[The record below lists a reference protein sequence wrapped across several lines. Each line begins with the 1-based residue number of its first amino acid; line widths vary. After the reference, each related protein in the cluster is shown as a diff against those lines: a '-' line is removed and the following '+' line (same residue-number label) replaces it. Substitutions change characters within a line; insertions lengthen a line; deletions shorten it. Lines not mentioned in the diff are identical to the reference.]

1 MNPSDT
7 SDFVLL
13 GPSHS
18 FASHMKCF
26 TSRAFR
32 LQTLILKI
40 NRLYAV
46 PVLDLS
52 SSAGLRAAQH
62 YSEMKSRC
70 FLSRVSEEI
79 VEDLPAAPNPYSAP
93 LGWWAHWGAPSL
105 LQAKPSCG
113 SRVRSWWPCPGWS
126 TLHAWYFS
134 HHRISHRGWDTN
146 VCWALN
152 WTLLHYRNSDGAF
165 SKHWGWWIEEH
176 FCIIIFHLPPL
187 SFSTLSLHFRGQ
199 HFHLVQTP
207 ARWPSVNPLMH
218 DGPTA
223 NSLLWLID
231 IKKILFLPPQ
241 HLDDNYYQWPHKPQI
256 YYGLLYV
263 FTAGL

>member
-18 FASHMKCF
+18 FASHHIVSPAELLGCRLLFWKLTGYMLFLCWTCRHLRGFGQHNITVKWRAVVSWAESQRRSSR
-26 TSRAFR
+26 TSP
-32 LQTLILKI
+32 LHQT
-40 NRLYAV
+40 
-46 PVLDLS
+46 PT
-52 SSAGLRAAQH
+52 
-62 YSEMKSRC
+62 
-70 FLSRVSEEI
+70 
-79 VEDLPAAPNPYSAP
+79 APP

-165 SKHWGWWIEEH
+165 SKHWGCWIEEH

-199 HFHLVQTP
+199 RFHLVQTP